1 MEGCLRLAEICRLPT
16 GSARQWFEPLET
28 PGLHCRLLV
37 SSPEMNDLLS
47 LNLSFLIC
55 SVGFFKNCYKTSIMS
70 NLPFSIFLDVPFSG
84 MKYIHI
90 VV

>member
-16 GSARQWFEPLET
+16 GSTRQRLEPLET

-37 SSPEMNDLLS
+37 SSPEMKDLIS

-55 SVGFFKNCYKTSIMS
+55 SVGFLKTVIKH
-70 NLPFSIFLDVPFSG
+70 P
-84 MKYIHI
+84 
-90 VV
+90 